1 MNWVQIIIIIISGAV
16 LFSLLVALI
25 KGIYLSVRNVT
36 RIFILNGIKLCL
48 KFIILIILELDVH
61 TVERRNSIDV

>member
-25 KGIYLSVRNVT
+25 KGIYLSVQM
-36 RIFILNGIKLCL
+36 
-48 KFIILIILELDVH
+48 
-61 TVERRNSIDV
+61 